1 MKQRSLRA
9 VAGLTAVGVITLPL
23 ASLLSREAT
32 SIIYLDQGWSAERR
46 SEFYYTPQGSRLIPY
61 SWMLALEE
69 PDSER
74 LFLDPSHLER
84 LGYIT
89 EGAPSALNPDGLP
102 IGFVKE
108 PSQASERP
116 WLGLTCAACHTGEV
130 TLKGK
135 RIRVDGGPSLADFQA
150 FTTRLGQALDAT
162 LADPGKFERFA
173 GRLKTTDLRT
183 LRPELEAFAAGYRKL
198 LAGNWTPEPYG
209 HARLDAFGHILNAVA
224 ADALGEP
231 ANTRIPNAPVS
242 YPFLWTTPQQRYVQW
257 NGIAVNPIGR
267 NTGEVLGVFG
277 QVALSGLERERF
289 RSSVLTAN
297 LHALEKWIAE
307 LKAPVWPESQL
318 GQINTEKHARG
329 RELFIEHCQNCH
341 GGVPY
346 RFTAA
351 EDNIVGRRLID
362 VRMVD
367 QKKIGTDPTMLQNFY
382 GRRARTGSLAP
393 NLGGVDEQHAGSV
406 LGLVIQGVVKR
417 DLDERGLSVAIQAEY
432 AGFRFKSDGTP
443 EDPWQGPPAYKAGPL
458 AGIWATAPYLHNG
471 SVPTLYD
478 LLSPEAERPAVFWV
492 GSRELDPLKVGFVS
506 SATELSEA
514 DRARLFRFDTTRP
527 GNSNKGHVFPDPSQA
542 RLDHE
547 DREALIEFIKTLED
561 PTAPA
566 PYRVLD
572 APTQGTRP

>member
-1 MKQRSLRA
+1 MKRQSLRA
-9 VAGLTAVGVITLPL
+9 VAGLAAVGVIALPL

-32 SIIYLDQGWSAERR
+32 SIIYLEQGWSPERR

-61 SWMLALEE
+61 PWMLALEE

-89 EGAPSALNPDGLP
+89 EGAPSALNTDGLP

-116 WLGLTCAACHTGEV
+116 WHGLTCAACHTGEV
-130 TLKGK
+130 TLRGK
-135 RIRVDGGPSLADFQA
+135 RIRVDGGPSLADFQT

-162 LADPGKFERFA
+162 LADPKKFERFA
-173 GRLKTTDLRT
+173 GRLKGTNLRT

-198 LAGNWTPEPYG
+198 LAGNWTPDPYG
-209 HARLDAFGHILNAVA
+209 HARLDAFGHILNAVL

-231 ANTRIPNAPVS
+231 ANARIPNAPVS

-277 QVALSGLERERF
+277 QVNLAGPESERF

-297 LHALEKWIAE
+297 LHALEQWIAE
-307 LKAPVWPESQL
+307 LKAPMWPESEL
-318 GQINTEKHARG
+318 GSIDTEKRSRG
-329 RELFIEHCQNCH
+329 RELFTAHCQGCH

-346 RFTAA
+346 RFTAT
-351 EDNIVGRRLID
+351 EENKVGRRLID

-367 QKKIGTDPTMLQNFY
+367 QKKVGTDPMMLQNFY
-382 GRRARTGSLAP
+382 GRHARTGNLAP
-393 NLGGVDEQHAGSV
+393 KLDGATEQHAGKV
-406 LGLVIQGVVKR
+406 LGLVIEEVVKR
-417 DLDERGLSVAIQAEY
+417 DFDDRGLGGAQRAEY
-432 AGFRFKSDGTP
+432 AGFRFKPDNTP
-443 EDPWQGPPAYKAGPL
+443 EAPWQWPPAYKAGPL

-478 LLSPEAERPAVFWV
+478 LLSPEEERPSVFWV
-492 GSRELDPLKVGFVS
+492 GSRELDTLKVGFVS
-506 SATELSEA
+506 SATDLSEA

-527 GNSNKGHVFPDPSQA
+527 GNSNKGHAFPDPTQA
-542 RLDHE
+542 RLNHE
-547 DREALIEFIKTLED
+547 DRLALIEFIKTLED
-561 PTAPA
+561 PASTAS
-566 PYRVLD
+566 YRVLE
-572 APTQGTRP
+572 PPIQGVRP